1 MPAKIT
7 TYRPSL
13 IAGEQ
18 LGLRYALALPQITL
32 AGQRG
37 EQLGRRSGS
46 SVDFQDYRDYQPG
59 DDLRH
64 IDWNAYARTDQLTVK
79 LFREEV
85 QPHLDLILDTSGS
98 MALTDSPKAE
108 TLHQLAAIF
117 ATAAGNARCSQSVWM
132 TGEGFQRV
140 ANDSQPPSAWGD
152 IPLGNAIPFEE
163 AYSLLPPRLRRQGIR
178 VVLSDLF
185 WPGNPL
191 PTLRKLTE
199 GAASV
204 ILVQLLAPEDLEPP
218 QPGNVRLE
226 DSETGETLSL
236 YIDTTIRENYRKTL
250 QRLQQSWD
258 DAARQTG
265 AKLITVIAGN
275 AAAAV
280 RSLEEHNALE
290 PA

>member
-1 MPAKIT
+1 MN
-7 TYRPSL
+7 YRQSL

-18 LGLRYALALPQITL
+18 MGLRYALALPQATL

-37 EQLGRRSGS
+37 EHLGRRVGS

-85 QPHLDLILDTSGS
+85 QPHLDLILDTSAS
-98 MALTDSPKAE
+98 MALADSLKAQA
-108 TLHQLAAIF
+108 LHQLAALF
-117 ATAAGNARCSQSVWM
+117 TTAAANARCSHAVWV

-140 ANDSQPPSAWGD
+140 ANDTQPPSAWGEL
-152 IPLGNAIPFEE
+152 PLGGARSFEE
-163 AYSLLPPRLRRQGIR
+163 AHGLLPPRLRRQGIR
-178 VVLSDLF
+178 IVISDLF
-185 WPGNPL
+185 WPGDPL

-199 GAASV
+199 GAAAV
-204 ILVQLLAPEDLEPP
+204 TLVQLLAPSDLEPP
-218 QPGNVRLE
+218 KPGNVQLE

-236 YIDTTIRENYRKTL
+236 YIDTTIQEQYRKTL

-258 DAARQTG
+258 HAAQQTG
-265 AKLITVIAGN
+265 AELVTLIADNLQGSL
-275 AAAAV
+275 
-280 RSLEEHNALE
+280 RSLEECRTLE

>member
-1 MPAKIT
+1 MN
-7 TYRPSL
+7 YRQSL

-18 LGLRYALALPQITL
+18 MGLRYALALPQATL

-37 EQLGRRSGS
+37 ENLGRRAGS

-85 QPHLDLILDTSGS
+85 QPHLDLILDTSAS
-98 MALTDSPKAE
+98 MALADSPKAQA
-108 TLHQLAAIF
+108 LHQLAALF
-117 ATAAGNARCSQSVWM
+117 TTAAANARCSHAVWV

-140 ANDSQPPSAWGD
+140 ANDTQPPSAWGEL
-152 IPLGNAIPFEE
+152 PLGGARSFEE
-163 AYSLLPPRLRRQGIR
+163 AHGLLPPRLRRQGIR
-178 VVLSDLF
+178 IVISDLF
-185 WPGNPL
+185 WPGDPL

-199 GAASV
+199 GAAAV
-204 ILVQLLAPEDLEPP
+204 TLVQLLAPSDLEPP
-218 QPGNVRLE
+218 KPGNVQLE

-236 YIDTTIRENYRKTL
+236 YIDTTIQEQYRKTL

-258 DAARQTG
+258 HAAQQTG
-265 AKLITVIAGN
+265 AELVTLIADNLQGSLRN
-275 AAAAV
+275 
-280 RSLEEHNALE
+280 LEECRTLE

>member
-1 MPAKIT
+1 MT
-7 TYRPSL
+7 TSYRPSL

-18 LGLRYALALPQITL
+18 LGLRYALALPQSTL

-37 EQLGRRSGS
+37 EQLGRHSGS

-85 QPHLDLILDTSGS
+85 RPHLDLILDTSGS
-98 MALTDSPKAE
+98 MALADSPKADA
-108 TLHQLAAIF
+108 LHQLAAIF
-117 ATAAGNARCSQSVWM
+117 ATAAGNARCSQAVWI

-152 IPLGNAIPFEE
+152 IQLGNAIPFEE
-163 AYSLLPPRLRRQGIR
+163 AHSLLPPRLRRQGIR
-178 VVLSDLF
+178 VIISDLF

-204 ILVQLLAPEDLEPP
+204 HIVQLLAPGDLEPP
-218 QPGNVRLE
+218 QPGNVQLE
-226 DSETGETLSL
+226 DAETGETLSL
-236 YIDTTIRENYRKTL
+236 YIDTTIQEQYRQTL
-250 QRLQQSWD
+250 RRLQQSWD
-258 DAARQTG
+258 DAAKQTG
-265 AKLITVIAGN
+265 AKLVTITADN
-275 AAAAV
+275 LETSL
-280 RSLEEHNALE
+280 RSLEESNALE

>member
-1 MPAKIT
+1 MN
-7 TYRPSL
+7 YRQFL

-18 LGLRYALALPQITL
+18 TGLRYALALPQATL

-37 EQLGRRSGS
+37 EKLGRHAGS

-85 QPHLDLILDTSGS
+85 QPHLDLILDTSSS
-98 MALTDSPKAE
+98 MALTDSPKAHA
-108 TLHQLAAIF
+108 LHELAALF
-117 ATAAGNARCSQSVWM
+117 ATAAANARCSHAVWV

-140 ANDSQPPSAWGD
+140 ANDTQPPSAWGE
-152 IPLGNAIPFEE
+152 IPLGGARSFEE
-163 AYSLLPPRLRRQGIR
+163 SHGLLPPRLRRQGIR
-178 VVLSDLF
+178 IVISDLF
-185 WPGNPL
+185 WPGDPL

-199 GAASV
+199 GAAAV
-204 ILVQLLAPEDLEPP
+204 TLVQLLAPADLEPP
-218 QPGNVRLE
+218 KPGNVQLE

-236 YIDTTIRENYRKTL
+236 YIDTTIQEQYRKTL

-258 DAARQTG
+258 HAAQQTG
-265 AKLITVIAGN
+265 AELVTLIANNLQGSL
-275 AAAAV
+275 
-280 RSLEEHNALE
+280 RSLEECRTLE

>member
-1 MPAKIT
+1 MT
-7 TYRPSL
+7 TSYRPSL
-13 IAGEQ
+13 ITGEK
-18 LGLRYALALPQITL
+18 LGLRYALTLPHATL

-98 MALTDSPKAE
+98 MALTGSPKADA
-108 TLHQLAAIF
+108 LHQLAAIF
-117 ATAAGNARCSQSVWM
+117 ATAAGNARCSQTVWM

-140 ANDSQPPSAWGD
+140 ANDSQPPSAWGN
-152 IPLGNAIPFEE
+152 IPLGNAISFEQSH
-163 AYSLLPPRLRRQGIR
+163 SLLPPRLRRQGIR
-178 VVLSDLF
+178 VIISDLF

-204 ILVQLLAPEDLEPP
+204 YIVQLLAPGDLEPP
-218 QPGNVRLE
+218 QPGNVQLE

-236 YIDTTIRENYRKTL
+236 YIDTTVQEQYRQTL
-250 QRLQQSWD
+250 RQLQQSWD
-258 DAARQTG
+258 NAAKQTG
-265 AKLITVIAGN
+265 AKLVTITANNIEASLRN
-275 AAAAV
+275 
-280 RSLEEHNALE
+280 LEECNALE

>member
-1 MPAKIT
+1 MT
-7 TYRPSL
+7 TSYRPSL
-13 IAGEQ
+13 IAGEK
-18 LGLRYALALPQITL
+18 LGLRYALTLPQSTL

-98 MALTDSPKAE
+98 MALTGSPKADA
-108 TLHQLAAIF
+108 LHQLAAIF
-117 ATAAGNARCSQSVWM
+117 ATAAGNARCSQTVWM

-152 IPLGNAIPFEE
+152 ISLGNATSFEQSH
-163 AYSLLPPRLRRQGIR
+163 SLLPPRLRRQGIR
-178 VVLSDLF
+178 VIISDLF

-191 PTLRKLTE
+191 PTLRKLAE

-204 ILVQLLAPEDLEPP
+204 YIVQLLAPGDLEPP
-218 QPGNVRLE
+218 QPGNVQLE

-236 YIDTTIRENYRKTL
+236 YIDTTVQEQYRQTL
-250 QRLQQSWD
+250 RRLQQSWD
-258 DAARQTG
+258 DAAKQTG
-265 AKLITVIAGN
+265 AKLVTITADN
-275 AAAAV
+275 LEASL
-280 RSLEEHNALE
+280 RNLEECNALE

>member
-1 MPAKIT
+1 MT
-7 TYRPSL
+7 TSYRPSL

-18 LGLRYALALPQITL
+18 LGLRYALALPQATL

-64 IDWNAYARTDQLTVK
+64 IDWSAYARTDQLTVK

-85 QPHLDLILDTSGS
+85 RPHLDLILDTSGS
-98 MALTDSPKAE
+98 MALTDSPKADA
-108 TLHQLAAIF
+108 LHQLAAIF
-117 ATAAGNARCSQSVWM
+117 ATAAGNARCSQAVWM

-152 IPLGNAIPFEE
+152 IPLGNAVPFEE
-163 AYSLLPPRLRRQGIR
+163 AHSLLPPRLRRQGIR
-178 VVLSDLF
+178 VIISDLF

-204 ILVQLLAPEDLEPP
+204 HVVQLLAAGDLEPP
-218 QPGNVRLE
+218 QPGNVQLE
-226 DSETGETLSL
+226 DAETGETLSL
-236 YIDTTIRENYRKTL
+236 YIDTTIQEQYRQTVR
-250 QRLQQSWD
+250 RLQQSWD
-258 DAARQTG
+258 DAAKQTG
-265 AKLITVIAGN
+265 AKLVTITADN
-275 AAAAV
+275 LEASL
-280 RSLEEHNALE
+280 RSLEESNALE

>member
-1 MPAKIT
+1 MT
-7 TYRPSL
+7 TSYRPSL

-18 LGLRYALALPQITL
+18 LGLRYALALPQTTL

-85 QPHLDLILDTSGS
+85 RPHLDLILDTSGS
-98 MALTDSPKAE
+98 MALADSTKADA
-108 TLHQLAAIF
+108 LHQLAAIF
-117 ATAAGNARCSQSVWM
+117 ATAAGNARCSQAVWM

-163 AYSLLPPRLRRQGIR
+163 AHSLPPPRLRRQGIR
-178 VVLSDLF
+178 VIISDLF

-204 ILVQLLAPEDLEPP
+204 HIVQLLAPGDLEPP
-218 QPGNVRLE
+218 QPGNVQLE

-236 YIDTTIRENYRKTL
+236 YIDTTIQEQYRQTL
-250 QRLQQSWD
+250 RRLQQSWD
-258 DAARQTG
+258 DAAKQTG
-265 AKLITVIAGN
+265 AKLATITADN
-275 AAAAV
+275 LEASL
-280 RSLEEHNALE
+280 RSLEECNALE

>member
-1 MPAKIT
+1 MN
-7 TYRPSL
+7 YRQSL

-18 LGLRYALALPQITL
+18 MGLRYALALPQATL

-37 EQLGRRSGS
+37 EQLGRRAGS

-85 QPHLDLILDTSGS
+85 QPHLDLILDTSAS
-98 MALTDSPKAE
+98 MALADSPKAQA
-108 TLHQLAAIF
+108 LHQLAALF
-117 ATAAGNARCSQSVWM
+117 TTAAANARCSHAVWV

-140 ANDSQPPSAWGD
+140 ANDTQPPSAWGEL
-152 IPLGNAIPFEE
+152 PLGGARSFEE
-163 AYSLLPPRLRRQGIR
+163 AHGLLPPRLRRQGIR
-178 VVLSDLF
+178 IVISDLF
-185 WPGNPL
+185 WPGDPL

-199 GAASV
+199 GAAAV
-204 ILVQLLAPEDLEPP
+204 TLVQLLAPSDLEPP
-218 QPGNVRLE
+218 KPGNVQLE

-236 YIDTTIRENYRKTL
+236 YIDTTIQEQYRKTL

-258 DAARQTG
+258 HAAQQTG
-265 AKLITVIAGN
+265 AELVTLIADNLQGSL
-275 AAAAV
+275 
-280 RSLEEHNALE
+280 RSLEECRTLE

>member
-1 MPAKIT
+1 MN
-7 TYRPSL
+7 YRQFL

-18 LGLRYALALPQITL
+18 MGLRYALALPQATL

-37 EQLGRRSGS
+37 EKLGRHAGS

-85 QPHLDLILDTSGS
+85 QPHLDLILDTSSS
-98 MALTDSPKAE
+98 MALTDSPKAHA
-108 TLHQLAAIF
+108 LHELAALF
-117 ATAAGNARCSQSVWM
+117 ATAAANARCSHAVWV

-140 ANDSQPPSAWGD
+140 ANDTQPPSAWGE
-152 IPLGNAIPFEE
+152 IPLGGARSFEE
-163 AYSLLPPRLRRQGIR
+163 SHGLLPPRLRRQGIR
-178 VVLSDLF
+178 IVISDLF
-185 WPGNPL
+185 WPGDPL

-199 GAASV
+199 GAAAV
-204 ILVQLLAPEDLEPP
+204 TLVQLLAPSDLEPP
-218 QPGNVRLE
+218 KPGNVQLE
-226 DSETGETLSL
+226 NSETGETLSL
-236 YIDTTIRENYRKTL
+236 YIDTTIQEQYRKTL

-258 DAARQTG
+258 HAAQQTG
-265 AKLITVIAGN
+265 AELVTLIADNLQGSL
-275 AAAAV
+275 
-280 RSLEEHNALE
+280 RSLEECRTLE

>member
-1 MPAKIT
+1 MN
-7 TYRPSL
+7 YRQFL

-18 LGLRYALALPQITL
+18 MGLRYALALPQAIL

-37 EQLGRRSGS
+37 EKLGRHAGS

-85 QPHLDLILDTSGS
+85 QPHLDLILDTSSS
-98 MALTDSPKAE
+98 MALTDSPKAHA
-108 TLHQLAAIF
+108 LHELAALF
-117 ATAAGNARCSQSVWM
+117 ATAAANARCSHAVWV

-140 ANDSQPPSAWGD
+140 ANDTQPPSAWGE
-152 IPLGNAIPFEE
+152 IPLGGARSFEE
-163 AYSLLPPRLRRQGIR
+163 SHGLLPPRLRRQGIR
-178 VVLSDLF
+178 IVISDLF
-185 WPGNPL
+185 WPGDPL

-199 GAASV
+199 GAAAV
-204 ILVQLLAPEDLEPP
+204 TLVQLLAPADLEPP
-218 QPGNVRLE
+218 KPGNVQLE

-236 YIDTTIRENYRKTL
+236 YIDTTIQEQYRKTL

-258 DAARQTG
+258 HAAQQTG
-265 AKLITVIAGN
+265 AELVTLIANNLQGSL
-275 AAAAV
+275 
-280 RSLEEHNALE
+280 RSLEECRTLE

>member
-1 MPAKIT
+1 MN
-7 TYRPSL
+7 YRQFL

-18 LGLRYALALPQITL
+18 MGLRYALALPQATL

-37 EQLGRRSGS
+37 EKLGRHAGS

-85 QPHLDLILDTSGS
+85 QPHLDLILDTSSS
-98 MALTDSPKAE
+98 MALTDSPKAHA
-108 TLHQLAAIF
+108 LHELAALF
-117 ATAAGNARCSQSVWM
+117 ATAAANARCSHAVWV

-140 ANDSQPPSAWGD
+140 ANDTQPPSAWGE
-152 IPLGNAIPFEE
+152 IPLGGARSFEE
-163 AYSLLPPRLRRQGIR
+163 SHGLLPPRLRRQGIR
-178 VVLSDLF
+178 IVISDLF
-185 WPGNPL
+185 WPGDPL

-199 GAASV
+199 GAAAV
-204 ILVQLLAPEDLEPP
+204 TLVQLLAPSDLEPP
-218 QPGNVRLE
+218 KPGNVQLE

-236 YIDTTIRENYRKTL
+236 YIDTTIQEQYRKTL

-258 DAARQTG
+258 HAAQQTG
-265 AKLITVIAGN
+265 AELVTLIADNIQGSL
-275 AAAAV
+275 
-280 RSLEEHNALE
+280 RSLEECRTLE

>member
-1 MPAKIT
+1 MN
-7 TYRPSL
+7 YRQFL

-18 LGLRYALALPQITL
+18 MGLRYALALPQATL

-37 EQLGRRSGS
+37 EKLGRHAGS

-85 QPHLDLILDTSGS
+85 QPHLDLILDTSSS
-98 MALTDSPKAE
+98 MALTDSPKAHA
-108 TLHQLAAIF
+108 LHELAALF
-117 ATAAGNARCSQSVWM
+117 ATAAANARCSHAVWV

-140 ANDSQPPSAWGD
+140 ANDTQPPSAWGE
-152 IPLGNAIPFEE
+152 IPLGGARSFEE
-163 AYSLLPPRLRRQGIR
+163 SHGLLPPRLRRQGIR
-178 VVLSDLF
+178 IVISDLF
-185 WPGNPL
+185 WPGDPL

-199 GAASV
+199 GAAAV
-204 ILVQLLAPEDLEPP
+204 TLVQLLAPADLEPP
-218 QPGNVRLE
+218 KPGNVQLE
-226 DSETGETLSL
+226 DSESGETLSL
-236 YIDTTIRENYRKTL
+236 YIDTTIQEQYRKTL

-258 DAARQTG
+258 HAAQQTG
-265 AKLITVIAGN
+265 AELVTLIANNLQGSL
-275 AAAAV
+275 
-280 RSLEEHNALE
+280 RSLEECRTLE

>member
-1 MPAKIT
+1 MT
-7 TYRPSL
+7 TSYRPSL
-13 IAGEQ
+13 IAGEK
-18 LGLRYALALPQITL
+18 LGLRYALTLPQSTL

-98 MALTDSPKAE
+98 MALTGSPKADA
-108 TLHQLAAIF
+108 LHQLAAIF
-117 ATAAGNARCSQSVWM
+117 ATAAGNARCSQTVWM

-152 IPLGNAIPFEE
+152 ISLGNATSFEQSH
-163 AYSLLPPRLRRQGIR
+163 SLLPPRLRRQGIR
-178 VVLSDLF
+178 VIISDLF

-204 ILVQLLAPEDLEPP
+204 YIVQLLAPGDLEPP
-218 QPGNVRLE
+218 QPGNVQLE
-226 DSETGETLSL
+226 DAETGETLSL
-236 YIDTTIRENYRKTL
+236 YIDTTIQEQYRQTL
-250 QRLQQSWD
+250 RRLQQSWD
-258 DAARQTG
+258 DAAKQTG
-265 AKLITVIAGN
+265 AKLVTITADN
-275 AAAAV
+275 LEASL
-280 RSLEEHNALE
+280 RSLEGCNIIE

>member
-1 MPAKIT
+1 MT
-7 TYRPSL
+7 TSYRPSL
-13 IAGEQ
+13 IAGEK
-18 LGLRYALALPQITL
+18 LGLRYALTLPHATL

-98 MALTDSPKAE
+98 MALTGSPKADA
-108 TLHQLAAIF
+108 LHQLAAIF
-117 ATAAGNARCSQSVWM
+117 ATAAGNARCSQTVWM

-140 ANDSQPPSAWGD
+140 ANDSQPPSAWRD
-152 IPLGNAIPFEE
+152 IPLGNAISFEQSH
-163 AYSLLPPRLRRQGIR
+163 SLLPPRLRRQGIR
-178 VVLSDLF
+178 VIISDLF

-204 ILVQLLAPEDLEPP
+204 YIVQLLAPGDLEPP
-218 QPGNVRLE
+218 QPGNVQLE

-236 YIDTTIRENYRKTL
+236 YIDTTVQEQYRQTL
-250 QRLQQSWD
+250 RQLQQSWD
-258 DAARQTG
+258 NAAKQTG
-265 AKLITVIAGN
+265 AKLVTITANNIEASLRN
-275 AAAAV
+275 
-280 RSLEEHNALE
+280 LEECNALE

>member
-1 MPAKIT
+1 MN
-7 TYRPSL
+7 YRQFL

-18 LGLRYALALPQITL
+18 MGLRYALALPQATL

-37 EQLGRRSGS
+37 EKLGRYAGS

-85 QPHLDLILDTSGS
+85 QPHLDLILDTSSS
-98 MALTDSPKAE
+98 MALTDSPKAHA
-108 TLHQLAAIF
+108 LHELAALF
-117 ATAAGNARCSQSVWM
+117 ATAAANARCSHAVWV

-140 ANDSQPPSAWGD
+140 ANDTQPPSAWGE
-152 IPLGNAIPFEE
+152 IPLGGARSFEE
-163 AYSLLPPRLRRQGIR
+163 SHGLLPPRLRRQGIR
-178 VVLSDLF
+178 IVISDLF
-185 WPGNPL
+185 WPGDPL

-199 GAASV
+199 GAAAV
-204 ILVQLLAPEDLEPP
+204 TLVQLLAPADLEPP
-218 QPGNVRLE
+218 KPGNVQLE

-236 YIDTTIRENYRKTL
+236 YIDTTIQEQYRKTL

-258 DAARQTG
+258 HAAQQTG
-265 AKLITVIAGN
+265 AELVTLIANNLQGSL
-275 AAAAV
+275 
-280 RSLEEHNALE
+280 RSLEECRTLE

>member
-1 MPAKIT
+1 MN
-7 TYRPSL
+7 YRQSL

-18 LGLRYALALPQITL
+18 MGLRYALALPQATL

-37 EQLGRRSGS
+37 EHLGRRVGS

-85 QPHLDLILDTSGS
+85 QPHLDLILDTSAS
-98 MALTDSPKAE
+98 MALADSLKAQA
-108 TLHQLAAIF
+108 LHQLAALF
-117 ATAAGNARCSQSVWM
+117 TTAAANARCSHAVWV

-140 ANDSQPPSAWGD
+140 ANDTQPPSAWGEL
-152 IPLGNAIPFEE
+152 PLGGARSFEE
-163 AYSLLPPRLRRQGIR
+163 AHGLLPPRLRRQGIR
-178 VVLSDLF
+178 IVISDLF
-185 WPGNPL
+185 WPGDPL

-199 GAASV
+199 GAAAV
-204 ILVQLLAPEDLEPP
+204 TLVQLLAPSDLEPP
-218 QPGNVRLE
+218 KPGNVQLE

-236 YIDTTIRENYRKTL
+236 YIDTTIQEQYRKTL

-258 DAARQTG
+258 HAAQQTG
-265 AKLITVIAGN
+265 ADLVTLIADNLQGSL
-275 AAAAV
+275 
-280 RSLEEHNALE
+280 RSLEECRTLE

>member
-1 MPAKIT
+1 MN
-7 TYRPSL
+7 YRQSL

-18 LGLRYALALPQITL
+18 MGLRYALALPQATL

-37 EQLGRRSGS
+37 EHLGRRVGS

-85 QPHLDLILDTSGS
+85 QPHLDLILDTSAS
-98 MALTDSPKAE
+98 MALADSLKAQA
-108 TLHQLAAIF
+108 LHQLAALF
-117 ATAAGNARCSQSVWM
+117 TTAAANARCSHAVWV

-140 ANDSQPPSAWGD
+140 ANDTQPPSAWGEL
-152 IPLGNAIPFEE
+152 PLGGARSFEE
-163 AYSLLPPRLRRQGIR
+163 AHGLLPPRLRRQGIR
-178 VVLSDLF
+178 IVISDLF
-185 WPGNPL
+185 WPGDPL

-199 GAASV
+199 GAAAV
-204 ILVQLLAPEDLEPP
+204 TLVQLLAPSDLEPP
-218 QPGNVRLE
+218 KPGNVQLE

-236 YIDTTIRENYRKTL
+236 YIDTTIQEQYRKTL

-258 DAARQTG
+258 HAAQQTG
-265 AKLITVIAGN
+265 AELVTVIADNLQGSLRN
-275 AAAAV
+275 
-280 RSLEEHNALE
+280 LEECRTLE

>member
-1 MPAKIT
+1 MT
-7 TYRPSL
+7 TSYRPSL
-13 IAGEQ
+13 IAGEK
-18 LGLRYALALPQITL
+18 LGLRYALTLPQSTL

-98 MALTDSPKAE
+98 MALTGSPKADA
-108 TLHQLAAIF
+108 LHQLAAIF
-117 ATAAGNARCSQSVWM
+117 ATAAGNARCSQTVWM

-152 IPLGNAIPFEE
+152 ISLGNATSFEQSH
-163 AYSLLPPRLRRQGIR
+163 SLLPPRLRRQGIR
-178 VVLSDLF
+178 VIISDLF

-204 ILVQLLAPEDLEPP
+204 YIVQLLAPGDLEPP
-218 QPGNVRLE
+218 QPGNVQLE

-236 YIDTTIRENYRKTL
+236 YIDTTVQEQYRQTL
-250 QRLQQSWD
+250 RRLQQSWD
-258 DAARQTG
+258 DAAKQTG
-265 AKLITVIAGN
+265 AKLVTITADN
-275 AAAAV
+275 LEASL
-280 RSLEEHNALE
+280 RSLEESNALE

>member
-1 MPAKIT
+1 MN
-7 TYRPSL
+7 YRQSL

-18 LGLRYALALPQITL
+18 MGLRYALALPQATL

-37 EQLGRRSGS
+37 EHLGRRVGS

-85 QPHLDLILDTSGS
+85 QPHLDLILDTSAS
-98 MALTDSPKAE
+98 MALADSLKAQA
-108 TLHQLAAIF
+108 LHQLAALF
-117 ATAAGNARCSQSVWM
+117 TTAAANARCSHAVWV

-140 ANDSQPPSAWGD
+140 ANDTQPPSAWGEL
-152 IPLGNAIPFEE
+152 PLGGARSFEE
-163 AYSLLPPRLRRQGIR
+163 AHGLLPPRLRRQGIR
-178 VVLSDLF
+178 IVISDLF
-185 WPGNPL
+185 WPGDPL
-191 PTLRKLTE
+191 PTMRKLTE
-199 GAASV
+199 GAAAV
-204 ILVQLLAPEDLEPP
+204 TLVQLLAPSDLEPP
-218 QPGNVRLE
+218 KPGNVQLE

-236 YIDTTIRENYRKTL
+236 YIDTTIQEQYRKTL

-258 DAARQTG
+258 HAAQQTG
-265 AKLITVIAGN
+265 AELVTLIADNLQGSL
-275 AAAAV
+275 
-280 RSLEEHNALE
+280 RSLEECRTLE

>member
-1 MPAKIT
+1 MT
-7 TYRPSL
+7 TSYRPSL
-13 IAGEQ
+13 IAGEK
-18 LGLRYALALPQITL
+18 LGLRYALTLPHATL

-98 MALTDSPKAE
+98 MALTGSPKADA
-108 TLHQLAAIF
+108 LHQLAAIF
-117 ATAAGNARCSQSVWM
+117 ATAAGNARCSQTVWM

-152 IPLGNAIPFEE
+152 IPLGNAISFEQSH
-163 AYSLLPPRLRRQGIR
+163 SLLPPRLRRQGIR
-178 VVLSDLF
+178 VIISDLF

-204 ILVQLLAPEDLEPP
+204 YIVQLLAPGDLEPP
-218 QPGNVRLE
+218 QPGNVQLE

-236 YIDTTIRENYRKTL
+236 YIDTTVQEQYRQTL
-250 QRLQQSWD
+250 RQLQQSWD
-258 DAARQTG
+258 NAAKQTG
-265 AKLITVIAGN
+265 AKLVTITANNIEASLRN
-275 AAAAV
+275 
-280 RSLEEHNALE
+280 LEECNALE

>member
-1 MPAKIT
+1 MN
-7 TYRPSL
+7 YRQSL

-18 LGLRYALALPQITL
+18 MGLRYALALPQATL

-37 EQLGRRSGS
+37 EHLGRRAGS

-85 QPHLDLILDTSGS
+85 QPHLDLILDTSAS
-98 MALTDSPKAE
+98 MALADSPKAQA
-108 TLHQLAAIF
+108 LHQLAALF
-117 ATAAGNARCSQSVWM
+117 TTAAANARCSHAVWV

-140 ANDSQPPSAWGD
+140 ANDTRPPSAWGEL
-152 IPLGNAIPFEE
+152 PLGGTRSFEE
-163 AYSLLPPRLRRQGIR
+163 AHGLLPPRLRRQGIR
-178 VVLSDLF
+178 IVISDLF
-185 WPGNPL
+185 WPGDPL

-199 GAASV
+199 GAAAV
-204 ILVQLLAPEDLEPP
+204 TLVQLLAPSDLEPP
-218 QPGNVRLE
+218 KPGNVQLE

-236 YIDTTIRENYRKTL
+236 YIDTTIQEQYRKTL

-258 DAARQTG
+258 HAAQQTG
-265 AKLITVIAGN
+265 AELVTLIADNLQGSL
-275 AAAAV
+275 
-280 RSLEEHNALE
+280 RSLEECRTLE

>member
-1 MPAKIT
+1 MN
-7 TYRPSL
+7 YRQFL

-18 LGLRYALALPQITL
+18 MGLRYALALPQATL

-37 EQLGRRSGS
+37 EKLGRHAGS

-85 QPHLDLILDTSGS
+85 QPHLDLILDTSSS
-98 MALTDSPKAE
+98 MALTDSPKAHA
-108 TLHQLAAIF
+108 LHELAALF
-117 ATAAGNARCSQSVWM
+117 ATAAANARCSHAVWV

-140 ANDSQPPSAWGD
+140 ANDTQPPSAWGE
-152 IPLGNAIPFEE
+152 IPLGGARSFEE
-163 AYSLLPPRLRRQGIR
+163 SHGLLPPRLRRQGIR
-178 VVLSDLF
+178 IVISDLF
-185 WPGNPL
+185 WPGDPL

-199 GAASV
+199 GAAAV
-204 ILVQLLAPEDLEPP
+204 TLVQLLAPSDLEPP
-218 QPGNVRLE
+218 KPGNVQLE

-236 YIDTTIRENYRKTL
+236 YIDTTIQEQYRKTL

-258 DAARQTG
+258 HAAQQTG
-265 AKLITVIAGN
+265 AELVTLIADNIQGSL
-275 AAAAV
+275 
-280 RSLEEHNALE
+280 RSLEECRTLE
-290 PA
+290 PS

>member
-1 MPAKIT
+1 MTAS
-7 TYRPSL
+7 YRPSL

-18 LGLRYALALPQITL
+18 LGLRYALALPQATL
-32 AGQRG
+32 VGQRG

-85 QPHLDLILDTSGS
+85 RPHLDLILDTSGS
-98 MALTDSPKAE
+98 MALTDSTKADA
-108 TLHQLAAIF
+108 LHQLAAIF
-117 ATAAGNARCSQSVWM
+117 ATAAGNARCSQAVWM

-163 AYSLLPPRLRRQGIR
+163 AHSLLPPRLRRQGIR
-178 VVLSDLF
+178 VIISDLF

-204 ILVQLLAPEDLEPP
+204 HIVQLLAPGDLEPP
-218 QPGNVRLE
+218 QPGNVQLE
-226 DSETGETLSL
+226 DAETGETLSL
-236 YIDTTIRENYRKTL
+236 YIDTTIQEQYRQTL
-250 QRLQQSWD
+250 RRLQQSWD
-258 DAARQTG
+258 DAAKQTG
-265 AKLITVIAGN
+265 AKLVTITADN
-275 AAAAV
+275 LEPSL
-280 RSLEEHNALE
+280 RSLEESNALE

>member
-1 MPAKIT
+1 MT
-7 TYRPSL
+7 TSYRPSL
-13 IAGEQ
+13 IAGEK
-18 LGLRYALALPQITL
+18 LGLRYALTLPQSTL

-98 MALTDSPKAE
+98 MALTGSPKADA
-108 TLHQLAAIF
+108 LHQLAAIF
-117 ATAAGNARCSQSVWM
+117 ATAAGNARCSQTVWM

-152 IPLGNAIPFEE
+152 ISLGNATSFEQSH
-163 AYSLLPPRLRRQGIR
+163 SLLPPRLRRQGIR
-178 VVLSDLF
+178 VIISDLF

-204 ILVQLLAPEDLEPP
+204 YIVQLLAPGDLEPP
-218 QPGNVRLE
+218 QPGNVQLE

-236 YIDTTIRENYRKTL
+236 YIDTTVQEQYRQTL
-250 QRLQQSWD
+250 RQLQQSWD
-258 DAARQTG
+258 NAAKQTG
-265 AKLITVIAGN
+265 AKLVTITANNIEASLRN
-275 AAAAV
+275 
-280 RSLEEHNALE
+280 LEECNALE

>member
-1 MPAKIT
+1 MN
-7 TYRPSL
+7 YRQFL

-18 LGLRYALALPQITL
+18 MGLRYALALPQATL

-37 EQLGRRSGS
+37 EKLGRHAGS

-85 QPHLDLILDTSGS
+85 QPHLDLILDTSSS
-98 MALTDSPKAE
+98 MALTDSPKAHA
-108 TLHQLAAIF
+108 LHELAALF
-117 ATAAGNARCSQSVWM
+117 ATAAANARCSHAVWV

-140 ANDSQPPSAWGD
+140 ANDTQPPSAWGE
-152 IPLGNAIPFEE
+152 IPLGGARSFEE
-163 AYSLLPPRLRRQGIR
+163 SHGLLPPRLRRQGIR
-178 VVLSDLF
+178 IVISDLF
-185 WPGNPL
+185 WPGDPL

-199 GAASV
+199 GAAAV
-204 ILVQLLAPEDLEPP
+204 TLVQLLTPADLEPP
-218 QPGNVRLE
+218 KPGNVQLE

-236 YIDTTIRENYRKTL
+236 YIDTTIQEQYRKTL

-258 DAARQTG
+258 HAAQQTG
-265 AKLITVIAGN
+265 AELVTLIANNLQGSL
-275 AAAAV
+275 
-280 RSLEEHNALE
+280 RSLEECRTLE

>member
-1 MPAKIT
+1 MN
-7 TYRPSL
+7 YRQFL

-18 LGLRYALALPQITL
+18 MGLRYALALPQATL

-37 EQLGRRSGS
+37 EKLGRHAGS

-85 QPHLDLILDTSGS
+85 QPHLDLILDTSSS
-98 MALTDSPKAE
+98 MALTDSPKAHA
-108 TLHQLAAIF
+108 LHELAALF
-117 ATAAGNARCSQSVWM
+117 ATAAANARCSHAVWV

-140 ANDSQPPSAWGD
+140 ANDTQPPSAWGE
-152 IPLGNAIPFEE
+152 IPLGGARSFEE
-163 AYSLLPPRLRRQGIR
+163 SHGLLPPRLRRQGIR
-178 VVLSDLF
+178 IVISDLF
-185 WPGNPL
+185 WPGDPL

-199 GAASV
+199 GAAAV
-204 ILVQLLAPEDLEPP
+204 TLVQLLAPADLEPP
-218 QPGNVRLE
+218 KPGNVQLE

-236 YIDTTIRENYRKTL
+236 YIDTTIQEQYRKTL

-258 DAARQTG
+258 HAAQQTG
-265 AKLITVIAGN
+265 AELVTLIANNHQGSL
-275 AAAAV
+275 
-280 RSLEEHNALE
+280 RSLEECRTLE

>member
-1 MPAKIT
+1 MN
-7 TYRPSL
+7 YRQFL

-18 LGLRYALALPQITL
+18 MGLRYALALPQATL

-37 EQLGRRSGS
+37 EKLGRHAGS

-85 QPHLDLILDTSGS
+85 QPHLDLILDTSSS
-98 MALTDSPKAE
+98 MALTDSPKAHA
-108 TLHQLAAIF
+108 LHELAALF
-117 ATAAGNARCSQSVWM
+117 ATAAANARCSHAVWV

-140 ANDSQPPSAWGD
+140 ANDTQPPSAWGE
-152 IPLGNAIPFEE
+152 IPLGGAWSFEE
-163 AYSLLPPRLRRQGIR
+163 SHGLLPPRLRRQGIR
-178 VVLSDLF
+178 IVISDLF
-185 WPGNPL
+185 WPGAPL

-199 GAASV
+199 GAAAV
-204 ILVQLLAPEDLEPP
+204 TLVQLLAPADLEPP
-218 QPGNVRLE
+218 KPGNVQLE

-236 YIDTTIRENYRKTL
+236 YIDTTIQEQYRKTL

-258 DAARQTG
+258 HAAQQTG
-265 AKLITVIAGN
+265 AELVTLIADNLQGSL
-275 AAAAV
+275 
-280 RSLEEHNALE
+280 RSLEECRTLE